1 MALSDKHRIIRCLL
15 VDDEP
20 IALKIIRNYLDG
32 FADIEIVKECRNAIQ
47 AFEVLQNTKID
58 LVFLDI
64 NMPKLSGIDL
74 LKSISNPPKVII
86 TTAHRQY
93 APESFDLEVLD
104 YLLKPISYERF
115 LKAINRFY
123 RSVDSEDNRNLAS
136 KKSQEAD
143 FIYLKEGRKVHK
155 VLLDDILY
163 LESMKEYVQVHL
175 KESNIRLKSRLSDL
189 ENRLPVHDFIRIH
202 KSYLISISKIKQFE
216 ANTVRINS
224 VQLPISRSY
233 KQEFSRRVSGSGI
246 PLH

>member
-1 MALSDKHRIIRCLL
+1 MIKTLIADDERHALDRLKELLSDYDQFQI
-15 VDDEP
+15 VAEANSGTG
-20 IALKIIRNYLDG
+20 ALEKMVSLKPD
-32 FADIEIVKECRNAIQ
+32 V
-47 AFEVLQNTKID
+47 
-58 LVFLDI
+58 VFLDI

-123 RSVDSEDNRNLAS
+123 RSLDSEDNRNLAS
-136 KKSQEAD
+136 QKAQEAD

-155 VLLDDILY
+155 VLLDDILFM
-163 LESMKEYVQVHL
+163 ESMKEYVQVHL
-175 KESNIRLKSRLSDL
+175 KESNIRLKARLSDL
-189 ENRLPVHDFIRIH
+189 EERLPSQDFIRIH

-233 KQEFSRRVSGSGI
+233 KQEFSRRVSGSGM
-246 PLH
+246 